1 MSGARPGSAGA
12 GFAPRARR
20 RGRNRTTGVAA
31 QDARPTGQWAREPRT
46 GRTLARPTHA
56 AGGAEAARVAAA
68 RPPAPQPGPSGPSPG
83 APVEPGLR
91 ERAPGPPR
99 PRPGGDHFHKVFLK
113 GLTVAVSALGQ
124 TVASQSETCRLLGS
138 RGLPGRLE
146 KFLGRQPPI
155 PPAPTRPGPLPAAQA
170 PSQQLPRP
178 APPGPA
184 PSHSRDQHGEGEPG
198 SAVAARSVLG
208 AAGPARSSRAPA
220 ARRPAVLSR
229 RGSRG
234 PPPQV
239 SLHSRPR
246 HHTPPRA
253 IGPRPHARPRGG
265 AEARGRRR
273 ERFARG
279 SEAARAGGGSYYRGR
294 EEEPG
299 WARAD

>member
-12 GFAPRARR
+12 GFAPRARL

-46 GRTLARPTHA
+46 GGTLARPVTHA

-91 ERAPGPPR
+91 ERAPDPPR

-146 KFLGRQPPI
+146 KFLGGQPPI

-178 APPGPA
+178 APP
-184 PSHSRDQHGEGEPG
+184 
-198 SAVAARSVLG
+198 
-208 AAGPARSSRAPA
+208 RSSPPLLSSPLSSPPPALRAP
-220 ARRPAVLSR
+220 
-229 RGSRG
+229 
-234 PPPQV
+234 PPPG
-239 SLHSRPR
+239 RAPG
-246 HHTPPRA
+246 HTPPLRSVPRRRA
-253 IGPRPHARPRGG
+253 PTARAPPPAPPHGVWLRPRPAPRRRAPTAPSALGPPGPR
-265 AEARGRRR
+265 
-273 ERFARG
+273 
-279 SEAARAGGGSYYRGR
+279 
-294 EEEPG
+294 
-299 WARAD
+299 

>member
-178 APPGPA
+178 APPRSSPPLPSPPVFSSELPAARAPRPAPAGPRPWPHPSPALLPPTPRSHRPGPA
-184 PSHSRDQHGEGEPG
+184 SG
-198 SAVAARSVLG
+198 SAPWRMAPPTPRLSAPRPPAPRPHRPLG
-208 AAGPARSSRAPA
+208 AGPAGPA
-220 ARRPAVLSR
+220 VIAGWAVTHSGARPA
-229 RGSRG
+229 GS
-234 PPPQV
+234 
-239 SLHSRPR
+239 
-246 HHTPPRA
+246 
-253 IGPRPHARPRGG
+253 
-265 AEARGRRR
+265 
-273 ERFARG
+273 
-279 SEAARAGGGSYYRGR
+279 
-294 EEEPG
+294 
-299 WARAD
+299 

>member
-1 MSGARPGSAGA
+1 MCLPRTGAPPRRGLSGARAAGALLGRTDRGERSRPLQEPRVSGARPGSAGA

-170 PSQQLPRP
+170 ME
-178 APPGPA
+178 GP
-184 PSHSRDQHGEGEPG
+184 
-198 SAVAARSVLG
+198 
-208 AAGPARSSRAPA
+208 
-220 ARRPAVLSR
+220 
-229 RGSRG
+229 SRG
-234 PPPQV
+234 GWPITHLQDRLARLGQAFV
-239 SLHSRPR
+239 SW
-246 HHTPPRA
+246 
-253 IGPRPHARPRGG
+253 G
-265 AEARGRRR
+265 
-273 ERFARG
+273 
-279 SEAARAGGGSYYRGR
+279 
-294 EEEPG
+294 
-299 WARAD
+299 